1 MIYTLTVN
9 PAIDYHMDLTR
20 SGFTAGQINRSQKEE
35 MFPGGKGLN
44 VSVVLS
50 RLGVPSIAWGFT
62 AGRTGTLL
70 ESLAGGCGCRCDFI
84 RLPQGET
91 RINVK
96 LDCDE
101 ETAVNGCGPEIG
113 AAQTEELLRK
123 VRQLTPEDTL
133 ILSGNLQ
140 AGPVNLYEA
149 ASRICHENGVRFVA
163 DTEGDNLK
171 ATLPYHPFLIK
182 PNEEELLAL
191 YNETGK
197 NDLAEATEALLIS
210 LMEKCRADGARNVL
224 VTLGSRGALFLSEE
238 GDVFRVTVTGDH
250 KIVST
255 VGAGDSAIAG
265 FLAGLQRCGM
275 QSASPCRNAA
285 SGPAGGSPH
294 REHYRHALRLSCAAG
309 TATACAKWLC
319 SGEAAEDMI
328 RCVDVSEVRQFRTD

>member
-20 SGFTAGQINRSQKEE
+20 SGFKAGQINRSRKEE

-44 VSVVLS
+44 VSVVLA
-50 RLGVPSIAWGFT
+50 RLGVPSIAWGFV

-70 ESLAGGCGCRCDFI
+70 ENLAADCGCRCDFI
-84 RLPQGET
+84 RLPKGET

-113 AAQTEELLRK
+113 PVQAEQLLHK
-123 VRQLTPEDTL
+123 VQQLTPEDTL

-140 AGPVNLYEA
+140 AGSVNLYEA

-191 YNETGK
+191 YEDAGRK
-197 NDLAEATEALLIS
+197 NAAVPEPVLIS
-210 LMEKCRADGARNVL
+210 LMERCHADGARNVL
-224 VTLGSRGALFLSEE
+224 VTLGGRGALFLSEK
-238 GDVFRVTVTGDH
+238 GDVFRVTVTGSH
-250 KIVST
+250 PVIST

-265 FLAGLQRCGM
+265 FLAGLLQG
-275 QSASPCRNAA
+275 NY
-285 SGPAGGSPH
+285 
-294 REHYRHALRLSCAAG
+294 EHALRLSCAAG

-319 SGEAAEDMI
+319 TRDNAEYMVTCI
-328 RCVDVSEVRQFRTD
+328 DVSLIRQFPAN

>member
-20 SGFTAGQINRSQKEE
+20 SGFKAGQINRSQKEE

-44 VSVVLS
+44 VSVVLA
-50 RLGVPSIAWGFT
+50 RLGVPSIAWGFA
-62 AGRTGTLL
+62 AGRTGALL
-70 ESLAGGCGCRCDFI
+70 ESLGADCGCRCDFI
-84 RLPQGET
+84 RLPEGET

-113 AAQTEELLRK
+113 QVQAEQLLRK
-123 VRQLTPEDTL
+123 VRQLTPEDML

-140 AGPVNLYEA
+140 AGPVNLYEE

-171 ATLPYHPFLIK
+171 ATLSYHPFLIK

-191 YNETGK
+191 YEDAAKK
-197 NDLAEATEALLIS
+197 NAAEVPEPVLIS
-210 LMEKCRADGARNVL
+210 LMEKCHEDGACNVL
-224 VTLGSRGALFLSEE
+224 VTLGDRGALFLSEA
-238 GDVFRVTVTGDH
+238 GDVFRVNVTGSH
-250 KIVST
+250 PVIST

-265 FLAGLQRCGM
+265 FLAGLR
-275 QSASPCRNAA
+275 
-285 SGPAGGSPH
+285 GGQY
-294 REHYRHALRLSCAAG
+294 EQALRLSCAAG
-309 TATACAKWLC
+309 TATACTKWLC
-319 SGEAAEDMI
+319 TGDDAEQMVTFI
-328 RCVDVSEVRQFRTD
+328 DVSLIRQFQAN

>member
-20 SGFTAGQINRSQKEE
+20 SGFKAGQINRSQKEE

-44 VSVVLS
+44 VSVVLA
-50 RLGVPSIAWGFT
+50 RLGVPSIAWGFA

-70 ESLAGGCGCRCDFI
+70 ESLAADCGCRCDFI
-84 RLPQGET
+84 RLPEGET

-113 AAQTEELLRK
+113 TAQAEQLLHK
-123 VRQLTPEDTL
+123 VRQLTPDDTL

-140 AGPVNLYEA
+140 AGTVNLYEA
-149 ASRICHENGVRFVA
+149 ASRICHENGVLFIA

-191 YNETGK
+191 Y
-197 NDLAEATEALLIS
+197 DAAEKCDPAEVPESVLIS
-210 LMEKCRADGARNVL
+210 LMGRCRKDGARNVL
-224 VTLGSRGALFLSEE
+224 VTLGGRGALFLSEE
-238 GDVFRVTVTGDH
+238 GDVFRVTVTGSH
-250 KIVST
+250 QIIST

-265 FLAGLQRCGM
+265 FLAGLQRCG
-275 QSASPCRNAA
+275 
-285 SGPAGGSPH
+285 AGSIS
-294 REHYRHALRLSCAAG
+294 REQYEHALRLSCAAG
-309 TATACAKWLC
+309 TATACRKWLC
-319 SGEAAEDMI
+319 DGEDAENMAACI
-328 RCVDVSEVRQFRTD
+328 HVSFVRQFQTN